1 MERVEQNVLMN
12 GNDKESEVDTKIQ
25 DLKFINK
32 FKKDWEEVTATLRQI
47 CEESLNNKNK
57 ERMEIFRPTSS
68 SVVFK

>member
-25 DLKFINK
+25 DFKFINK
-32 FKKDWEEVTATLRQI
+32 FKKDWKEVTATLRQI
-47 CEESLNNKNK
+47 QEESLNNKNK
-57 ERMEIFRPTSS
+57 KQREIYRPTSS